1 MGTVAILRSWYSYYW
16 LGCKRKFMRAEVRH
30 ERRVGLAFEGLRW
43 YAMKRWKIAKVKMNG
58 KLYRAVRT
66 GEQLIPTLKQ

>member
-1 MGTVAILRSWYSYYW
+1 
-16 LGCKRKFMRAEVRH
+16 MRAEVRH

-58 KLYRAVRT
+58 KLYSACGPVNS
-66 GEQLIPTLKQ
+66 